1 MHRFFNTTFLIP
13 VILLLLTGCG
23 GTYVDDKDN
32 FERALR
38 FDRPTDVQLVKS
50 MYWQSSHFTDEHCYY
65 LELQP
70 QTNSTIFQTLTNLTP
85 VVLNTLTN
93 GQALVPETLVIDRPE
108 WFAPEPAAKY
118 ELWTSTN
125 EFIPFGIIR
134 NLSSGK
140 IFVYGQIL

>member
-1 MHRFFNTTFLIP
+1 MHRFYNTALLIP
-13 VILLLLTGCG
+13 FIMLLLTGCG

-38 FDRPTDVQLVKS
+38 FDRPSDVQLVKS
-50 MYWQSSHFTDEHCYY
+50 TYWQSSHFTEEHCYY
-65 LELQP
+65 LELQS
-70 QTNSTIFQTLTNLTP
+70 QTNSAIFQTLTNLTP

-93 GQALVPETLVIDRPE
+93 GQALVPETLVIDRPG
-108 WFAPEPAAKY
+108 WFTPKTVTDY

-134 NLSSGK
+134 DLSEGK
-140 IFVYGQIL
+140 IFVYGQTL